1 VGSGIGLEYQ
11 LTFSTTGVDW
21 QTAASIFEKTELG
34 VREAARLEQAFESST
49 LVCFAWNGEKLI
61 GMGRALSDGVYQS
74 VIYDLCILPE
84 YQDNGLGR
92 TMMQEIL
99 ARLKTPSV
107 ILWSVPG
114 KEGFYTKLGFHT
126 MRTAMA
132 RFEHPEVSAQKGY
145 IKL

>member
-1 VGSGIGLEYQ
+1 MNYQ
-11 LTFSTTGVDW
+11 LTFSTDGVDW
-21 QTAASIFEKTELG
+21 NKAVIIFEKAELG
-34 VREAARLEQAFESST
+34 FREATRLEQAFENSD
-49 LVCFAWNGEKLI
+49 LVCFAWDNEVLI
-61 GMGRALSDGVYQS
+61 GMARALSDGVYQS

-84 YQDNGLGR
+84 YQSNGLGR
-92 TMMQEIL
+92 TMMQKIL
-99 ARLKTPSV
+99 HRLKTPNS

-114 KEGFYTKLGFHT
+114 KEGFYAKLGFHP

>member
-1 VGSGIGLEYQ
+1 MGSGIALDYQ

-34 VREAARLEQAFESST
+34 VRESTRLEQAFESST
-49 LVCFAWNGEKLI
+49 LVCFAWDGDLLI

-74 VIYDLCILPE
+74 VVYDLCILPE
-84 YQDNGLGR
+84 HQGNGLGS
-92 TMMQEIL
+92 TMMEEML
-99 ARLKTPSV
+99 TRLKTPSV

-114 KEGFYTKLGFHT
+114 KEGFYTKLGFHK

-132 RFEHPEVSAQKGY
+132 RFEHPEVSARTGY
-145 IKL
+145 IKF